1 MLEPPLA
8 STALVLPSAIPVPTA
23 SPDLG
28 LGSQACA
35 EGGYLESKD
44 TENEKSGER
53 GERGAPESIPVI
65 ATAEGEHAGQEACK
79 ETEMNPN
86 KPTLG

>member
-8 STALVLPSAIPVPTA
+8 SPALVLPSAIPVPTA

-44 TENEKSGER
+44 TENENYYKNENDNKYRKRER
-53 GERGAPESIPVI
+53 ERE
-65 ATAEGEHAGQEACK
+65 
-79 ETEMNPN
+79 
-86 KPTLG
+86 